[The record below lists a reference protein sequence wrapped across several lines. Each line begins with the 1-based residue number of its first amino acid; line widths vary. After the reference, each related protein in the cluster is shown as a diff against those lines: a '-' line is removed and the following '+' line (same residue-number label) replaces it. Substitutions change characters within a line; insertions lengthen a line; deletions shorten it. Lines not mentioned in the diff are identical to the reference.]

1 MKEEKEGEEEGASR
15 DGRGELPVK
24 ACGSG
29 MNERTGKPNEGRNG
43 QRRTCAPVSLFLPT
57 YTHLPAEHGRIRA
70 RQWRFGLTNSNSGGA
85 EGKIV
90 S

>member
-1 MKEEKEGEEEGASR
+1 MKEEKEEEEEGASR

-43 QRRTCAPVSLFLPT
+43 QQRTCAPV
-57 YTHLPAEHGRIRA
+57 Y
-70 RQWRFGLTNSNSGGA
+70 
-85 EGKIV
+85 
-90 S
+90 